1 MADEHFSHE
10 IIERFFR
17 SQLSQGETRE
27 LVRHLLRQ
35 CRRCSWLLQQ
45 VARGQ
50 SFRLLVRG
58 PENAALRFDPAHH
71 PAMFERI
78 ARLAERKE
86 VRPVQETARR
96 RVLR

>member
-10 IIERFFR
+10 AIERFFR

-27 LVRHLLRQ
+27 LVRHLLSQ
-35 CRRCSWLLQQ
+35 CRLCSRVLQH

-50 SFRLLVRG
+50 SFRFLVRG
-58 PENAALRFDPAHH
+58 TENARFDPALHQTIV
-71 PAMFERI
+71 ERI
-78 ARLAERKE
+78 ARLAERKK
-86 VRPVQETARR
+86 VRPVRETAPR